1 MIDDATVPE
10 LAAAITACVQ
20 MHRFGVS
27 ALSDRYDLNADGP
40 DKVFPEAKAT
50 GCYFIF
56 DADDRL
62 LYIGKASLKSTIG
75 RRLSTYFR
83 WKADR
88 LEVRHS
94 AWSPDK
100 EPTFVRAVS
109 VAEPYQAAS
118 LEEYLIDRL
127 QPSQNTRK

>member
-1 MIDDATVPE
+1 MAHDATVSE
-10 LAAAITACVQ
+10 LAAAITACAQ

-27 ALSDRYDLNADGP
+27 ALSDRYALNADGP
-40 DKVFPEAKAT
+40 DKEFPEAKAT

-56 DADDRL
+56 DTEDRL

-83 WKADR
+83 WGVGGLK
-88 LEVRHS
+88 LQHS
-94 AWSPDK
+94 GWSEGK